1 MDTKFKKENEPRVF
15 TPVKENKKAAKRK
28 KILDKIVKISFR
40 IALVVMVIVLMAVY
54 AVFAVCDTVAYG
66 PSPTA
71 RDMLVLSALQASATK
86 WVPGLF
92 LEESE
97 VDDILARSEMQTIEE
112 VDFDDMDDPF
122 VDPDD
127 PVDPGVQGKD
137 EWEGHEDGIIYYTT
151 KTATA
156 NAYVLIVRDPS
167 RVFTATSGKNYET
180 ATRGERIYVRAKALG
195 AVAAINGGEFSDVG
209 GSGSGATPMG
219 LTYSE
224 GKCVWND
231 GRKRT
236 FIGFDNNNNLIVRN
250 SMTKA
255 EADALGIRDGVSF
268 QNGNLL
274 IDTVDGKTVTYS
286 SSDNVG
292 VAQRTAIGQRADGAV
307 ILIVTDGR
315 TTSSL
320 GATRDDIINLMIKC
334 KAITAGMLDG
344 GSSAMMYYP
353 DYYTKNNIDMST
365 VDEYQKL
372 GLVNRYKA
380 FTSPRWLPTFFMV
393 K

>member
-1 MDTKFKKENEPRVF
+1 MKLSFKRDHEHREY
-15 TPVKENKKAAKRK
+15 TPVDKKAEKRK
-28 KILDKIVKISFR
+28 KILDKVARISFR
-40 IALVVMVIVLMAVY
+40 IALVFMVIVLMAVY
-54 AVFAVCDTVAYG
+54 TVFALCDTVAYG

-71 RDMLVLSALQASATK
+71 RNMLVLSALQASATK

-92 LEESE
+92 LDQSE
-97 VDDILARSEMQTIEE
+97 VDDILAKSEMQTVEE
-112 VDFDDMDDPF
+112 VDFDEVDDPSGDPGDIT
-122 VDPDD
+122 DPDS
-127 PVDPGVQGKD
+127 PLKD

-167 RVFTATSGKNYET
+167 RLFTATSGKNFDT
-180 ATRGERIYVRAKALG
+180 ATRGERIYVRAKELG
-195 AVAAINGGEFSDVG
+195 AVAAINAGEFSDVG

-231 GRKRT
+231 GRNRT
-236 FIGFDNNNNLIVRN
+236 FIGFDKNNKLIVKN

-255 EADALGIRDGVSF
+255 QADALGIRDGVSF

-320 GATRDDIINLMIKC
+320 GATRDDIINLMIRC
-334 KAITAGMLDG
+334 KAVTAGMLDG

-353 DYYTKNNIDMST
+353 DYYTKNNIDMNT